1 VNRRSRADGDYAIE
15 DADRRSRREAFRQLV
30 RPDRNGAAQTRLK
43 DAELVIADGA
53 PGREKALAG
62 PWPEVLVQRCTIHRH
77 RNLLAH
83 APDRLHEEISADYKG
98 MIYAATKQEV
108 EAKRKAFIRKWRLK
122 CPAVAA
128 LLEEAGDKLFTFT
141 RTFTECR
148 KAMEIASDLECN
160 PTIAPDQNSDRPA
173 IGRNSRD
180 VVLGSAGFGG
190 RSQRAKS
197 MAGKASAKSHPIRRL
212 ISPYDQETAP
222 CWRSRQNTN
231 SNRNRDSTLDQA
243 ANSVHHIARRYCRL
257 DA

>member
-148 KAMEIASDLECN
+148 KANGNRFGPRMQSNDCTGSKFRPSCHRQKQPRCCPGLCWLRGQITTRKVDGWQSLSEKPSDPALDLAVRSGNRAMLEIA
-160 PTIAPDQNSDRPA
+160 PKYKFQP
-173 IGRNSRD
+173 
-180 VVLGSAGFGG
+180 
-190 RSQRAKS
+190 K
-197 MAGKASAKSHPIRRL
+197 
-212 ISPYDQETAP
+212 
-222 CWRSRQNTN
+222 SRQHPR
-231 SNRNRDSTLDQA
+231 SG
-243 ANSVHHIARRYCRL
+243 C
-257 DA
+257 